1 MDLPQQVIRDC
12 AGLGLVACRLQTM
25 REASQNIFEAVKV
38 ASPDSPAWIIG
49 MGMVHANA
57 DDDPDEACRFM
68 MKQGISADSGD
79 LLARA
84 FLGLFLVMSNR
95 ASDAERVATAVIDD
109 GGDADATK
117 LARSLL
123 DNEINRT

>member
-1 MDLPQQVIRDC
+1 MNLPQQVIRDC

-57 DDDPDEACRFM
+57 DDNPDEACSFM